1 MLYFA
6 YGSNMHPDQMRKRCP
21 GCSFVAAARLPD
33 HRLVFS
39 RPWGAWDGA
48 GVADIQAS
56 PGSVVEGVVWEISE
70 PHRDALDDYEEFPT
84 AYTRKDIIVETF
96 EGKTMTP
103 FAYFAKPLGSYRPG
117 RRYLQSLIEGA
128 RAHGLSPE
136 YIAFLAAI
144 PTED

>member
-21 GCSFVAAARLPD
+21 GCSFIAAARLRD

-39 RPWGAWDGA
+39 RPWAAWDGA

-56 PGSVVEGVVWEISE
+56 PGSIVEGVVWEITE
-70 PHRDALDDYEEFPT
+70 THRDALDAYEEYPI
-84 AYTRKDIIVETF
+84 AYTRRDVVVETF
-96 EGKTMTP
+96 EEKTLTA
-103 FAYFAKPLGSYRPG
+103 FAYFANPMGSYRPG
-117 RRYLQSLIEGA
+117 RRYLQSLIDGA
-128 RAHGLSPE
+128 RAHRLSPR
-136 YIAFLAAI
+136 YVAWLVAI